1 MSIQTKTRRPAFGAM
16 YEQTAPAGE
25 FATLYRIV
33 GSDTLAVGRIAGEWY
48 VADVSDPKR
57 PHAVGGALPRREEAR
72 AVALRLFAVRAR
84 R

>member
-1 MSIQTKTRRPAFGAM
+1 VSNATQYRRPAFGAM
-16 YEQTAPAGE
+16 YANAAPAGE
-25 FATLYRIV
+25 FSTLYRIV
-33 GSDTLAVGRIAGEWY
+33 GSDTLGVGRISGEWF
-48 VADVSDPKR
+48 VADLSDPKR